1 MIIHCLKIIGD
12 LAENV
17 LNEGT
22 QTKRLCH
29 ECIRDYIDIAHALFP
44 IYVNDVAVCEELFA
58 FFHIVLDV
66 LKTQV
71 IKSSMTLCIYLHSH
85 VILLRH
91 FLPLMDVIRKHRESD
106 RLKHNCIDWKN
117 KGVNT

>member
-1 MIIHCLKIIGD
+1 MFAARPMIIHTLKIIGD
-12 LAENV
+12 LADNV

-29 ECIRDYIDIAHALFP
+29 DCIRDYIDIAHGLFT
-44 IYVNDVAVCEELFA
+44 IYVNDAAVCEELFA

-71 IKSSMTLCIYLHSH
+71 TTTFSFSWHGIQMVSEIRTISSLNSLT
-85 VILLRH
+85 
-91 FLPLMDVIRKHRESD
+91 IRIPD
-106 RLKHNCIDWKN
+106 PQ
-117 KGVNT
+117 